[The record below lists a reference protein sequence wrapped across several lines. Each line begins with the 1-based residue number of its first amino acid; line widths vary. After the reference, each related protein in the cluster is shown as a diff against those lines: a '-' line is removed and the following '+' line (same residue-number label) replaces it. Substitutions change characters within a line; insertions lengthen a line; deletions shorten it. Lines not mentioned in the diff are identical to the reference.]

1 MPDDRLISLC
11 ARVVPELS
19 PAQAIDAAAA
29 AGYGAIGFA
38 FDDPGDLDEQMARDL
53 RVRLADSPVECL
65 DVNVIRIK
73 PGSDDAAH
81 YRFIDRA
88 ADIGAKHVLAVDQD
102 PDVGRTTEKF
112 AALCAHAA
120 TRGVGIVIEFMV
132 FTDCKTLDDAFA
144 IVRDAGQPNGR
155 ILIDTLH
162 VARAGHRP
170 EDIGTYDPALFP
182 YIQLSDA
189 PASID
194 VSDYEACLYE
204 AREGRLAPGE
214 GELPLREM
222 LRFIDPA
229 LPIGIEVLSRRYEE
243 AYPDARERAQVIL
256 ERTKRFLHDAD
267 ARSAGT
273 SAGPISN

>member
-19 PAQAIDAAAA
+19 PARAIDAAVA

-38 FDDPGDLDEQMARDL
+38 FDDPGDLDEHMARDL
-53 RVRLADSPVECL
+53 RTRLADSPIECL

-73 PGSDDAAH
+73 PGPDNPSH
-81 YRFIDRA
+81 FRFIDRA
-88 ADIGAKHVLAVDQD
+88 ADIGARHVLVVSQD
-102 PDVGRTTEKF
+102 PDQGSATEKF
-112 AALCAHAA
+112 SALCAPAA
-120 TRGVGIVIEFMV
+120 TRGVGVVLEFMV
-132 FTDCKTLDDAFA
+132 FTDCKTLDDAFS
-144 IVRDAGQPNGR
+144 IVRGAGQSNGR

-170 EDIGTYDPALFP
+170 EDIGAYDPALFP
-182 YIQLSDA
+182 YIQLSDG

-194 VSDYEACLYE
+194 VADHEACLYD

-229 LPIGIEVLSRRYEE
+229 IPIGVEVLSRAYNER
-243 AYPDARERAQVIL
+243 YPDARERAQVIL
-256 ERTKRFLHDAD
+256 ERTKGFLRD
-267 ARSAGT
+267 ARG
-273 SAGPISN
+273 